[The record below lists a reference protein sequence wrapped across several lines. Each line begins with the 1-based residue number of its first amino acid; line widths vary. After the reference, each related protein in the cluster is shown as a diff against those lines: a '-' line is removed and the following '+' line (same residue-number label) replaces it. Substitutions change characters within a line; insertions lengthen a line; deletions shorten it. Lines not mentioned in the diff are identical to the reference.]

1 MSTDPRIRVIK
12 LAERQRR
19 AKARVKQGRDA
30 ARRPRPDRTQNT
42 ADTVT
47 GWIDEL
53 RRQKQESADAAS
65 DFNNMFED
73 AT

>member
-12 LAERQRR
+12 LAERKRR
-19 AKARVKQGRDA
+19 AKARIKQGRDA
-30 ARRPRPDRTQNT
+30 ARRPGPGKTQEA

-53 RRQKQESADAAS
+53 RQQKQSADAAS
-65 DFNNMFED
+65 DFNNLFED